1 MLPVLYKGID
11 MHYDHLRNEFY
22 NLKFPEQRDHKSVLQ
37 YAEKRK
43 NMQEVHTIGLF
54 KLGDV
59 AKFKE

>member
-1 MLPVLYKGID
+1 